1 MLRAQRV
8 RLFSLQACRMNPQAM
23 QGWCG
28 DTMTCHIVSGPKG
41 IMLLVAWLQRH
52 VILVQVT
59 LQLF

>member
-1 MLRAQRV
+1 MPGLDYTMLSAQRI

-41 IMLLVAWLQRH
+41 IMLLVAWLG
-52 VILVQVT
+52 
-59 LQLF
+59 FKGM